1 MREIFQQDLEQVGD
15 DLVAMARLVR
25 EALDGATHALL
36 EPDLALAERIIDG
49 DRAIDRI
56 RDDLEQQC
64 ITLLARQQPVA
75 TDLRVVVTGLR
86 LSSTIERMGDLAR
99 HVAEVARGRFPDVAI
114 PEVARPTFEA
124 LGSAARAVAG
134 DVVDL
139 LEGHDVSLAARVL
152 DDDEQLDA
160 LHRETFRLVL
170 APSAAASAASTGRQ
184 LTPQEIVD
192 ITLVGRYLERFGDH
206 GVAVAR
212 RILFLVTGEPVPHAV
227 SAH

>member
-170 APSAAASAASTGRQ
+170 APSAAASAASTGQQ

>member
-170 APSAAASAASTGRQ
+170 APSAAASAASTGRA
-184 LTPQEIVD
+184 LRPRRSSTSPWSAG
-192 ITLVGRYLERFGDH
+192 TWSGSATTASPSH
-206 GVAVAR
+206 GA
-212 RILFLVTGEPVPHAV
+212 
-227 SAH
+227 SCSW

>member
-25 EALDGATHALL
+25 EALEGATSALL
-36 EPDLALAERIIDG
+36 SPDLELAERVIDG
-49 DRAIDRI
+49 DRAIDRLQE
-56 RDDLEQQC
+56 DLEQQC

-86 LSSTIERMGDLAR
+86 LSATIERMGDLAR
-99 HVAEVARGRFPDVAI
+99 HVAEVARGRFPEQAI
-114 PEVARPTFEA
+114 PEVARPTFEE
-124 LGSAARAVAG
+124 LTSSARAVAT

-152 DDDEQLDA
+152 EDDDRLDA
-160 LHRETFRLVL
+160 LHRDTFRLVL
-170 APSAAASAASTGRQ
+170 APSAADHS

-192 ITLVGRYLERFGDH
+192 ITLLGRYLERFGDH

-212 RILFLVTGEPVPHAV
+212 RILFLVTGDAV
-227 SAH
+227 AHTAPAR